1 MKKIT
6 GLMLTLVFL
15 SGCVESLALL
25 GPISGS
31 GNMAQSA
38 LSSSVSYGVKKQTG
52 KSPSEHVMEYVKK
65 NNPEAELFLVECDLQ
80 SFESVRKAAKE
91 VVKLCHKGLD
101 ALCNNAGVMAL
112 KDIATSDGFD
122 VQMQTNHLSHFL
134 LTKKF
139 IEKSWSFK

>member
-15 SGCVESLALL
+15 TGCVNSVALL
-25 GPISGS
+25 GPMSGS

-65 NNPEAELFLVECDLQ
+65 NNPEGKQEKCIEFID
-80 SFESVRKAAKE
+80 
-91 VVKLCHKGLD
+91 
-101 ALCNNAGVMAL
+101 
-112 KDIATSDGFD
+112 
-122 VQMQTNHLSHFL
+122 QTNSKTCAAIKAVIKEDVSEKKIKIAKIKEGIFSKSKIENLAKKSDL
-134 LTKKF
+134 LDR
-139 IEKSWSFK
+139 